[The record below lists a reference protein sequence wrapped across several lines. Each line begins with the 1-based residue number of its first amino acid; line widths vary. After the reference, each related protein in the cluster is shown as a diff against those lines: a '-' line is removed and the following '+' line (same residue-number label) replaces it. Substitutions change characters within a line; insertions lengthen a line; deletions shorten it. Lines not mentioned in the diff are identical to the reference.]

1 MTVAAPPSVLSRPV
15 LRAMLLRFMAGF
27 AVVLLAVTVIAYFAR
42 PAAEATARGF
52 VERFGVLGMALGTLL
67 ADGLSFPVP
76 PQFYMLMAIAS
87 HANVAE
93 AFAAI
98 ALGSVVAGAVGYF
111 LSERVSHW
119 GWIARKTAAPRQVL
133 SASFTRYGYRA
144 ALVASLLPV
153 PYSMVCYL
161 AGLNRLPLRFL
172 GLLMLCRVPKL
183 LAFFYLVHLGWSIG

>member
-1 MTVAAPPSVLSRPV
+1 MTVAAPPSTLSPPV

-27 AVVLLAVTVIAYFAR
+27 AVLLLTVTVIAYFAR

-87 HANVAE
+87 KADLAP

-98 ALGSVVAGAVGYF
+98 ALGSVVAGVVGYF

-133 SASFTRYGYRA
+133 SASFKRYGYRA
-144 ALVASLLPV
+144 ALVASLLPI

-172 GLLMLCRVPKL
+172 GLLMVCRVPKL
-183 LAFFYLVHLGWSIG
+183 LAYFYLVHLGWSIG

>member
-1 MTVAAPPSVLSRPV
+1 MLSRPE
-15 LRAMLLRFMAGF
+15 LRALLLRFIAAF
-27 AVVLLAVTVIAYFAR
+27 AVVLLTVTTIAYFAR

-52 VERFGVLGMALGTLL
+52 VDRFGVLGMALGTLL

-87 HANVAE
+87 GANVAS

-98 ALGSVVAGAVGYF
+98 ALGSVAAGAVGYF

-119 GWIARKTAAPRQVL
+119 GWMSRKTAAPRQVL
-133 SASFTRYGYRA
+133 ASSFARHGYRA
-144 ALVASLLPV
+144 ALVLSVLPV

-161 AGLNRLPLRFL
+161 AGLNRLPRRFL